1 MCPDCYQPG
10 GSLLHCLSTLTLAM
24 SNTQNPVF
32 TIRIC
37 AWLIANAVYFCC
49 TVLGVASTGCYPAS
63 CPVKPGL
70 SSPAVFRH
78 LQPRSFVLLIL
89 KLKERRKNFATPLN
103 IHYSFNFRKKIF
115 FARKFFPQEYFFR
128 QNFHCFYTLKQ
139 LPPINSRRME
149 FWLIPSLGI
158 GRK

>member
-1 MCPDCYQPG
+1 MCPDCHQPG

-78 LQPRSFVLLIL
+78 LQPRSFVLLELYFFNYVIL
-89 KLKERRKNFATPLN
+89 LYMKTASTDEFPQNRIMSDIFSRN
-103 IHYSFNFRKKIF
+103 RKKII
-115 FARKFFPQEYFFR
+115 K
-128 QNFHCFYTLKQ
+128 
-139 LPPINSRRME
+139 E
-149 FWLIPSLGI
+149 FQQPFCLGI
-158 GRK
+158 FRAVRLDRKEQRLCI